1 MPKRIS
7 FKGNI
12 PTLNLE
18 RKEEFKKRAQA
29 KRIDNMR
36 KLLKREDELTTTDLE
51 RRKVIIDGVLE
62 RYVKT
67 NEPVTYLSVKRQII
81 PLLKQLP
88 DWKRDQLIQDQKELH
103 ETELELQFYQN
114 VRDKKDGYYY
124 EALTTLIRSGV
135 PKSEAE
141 KYIEAHTTG
150 MIKAL
155 AQVRGNLARSVTGT
169 QYMELYPTEKKYIT
183 NFLRRHDESK

>member
-1 MPKRIS
+1 MAKRIS
-7 FKGNI
+7 FDGNM

-18 RKEEFKKRAQA
+18 RKEAFEKRAKA

-36 KLLKREDELTTTDLE
+36 KLLKHEDEMTKADLK
-51 RRKVIIDGVLE
+51 RRKVIIDEVLE
-62 RYVKT
+62 GYVQTK
-67 NEPVTYLSVKRQII
+67 EPVTYLSVKREII

-88 DWKRDQLIQDQKELH
+88 DWKRDQLMQEKKELH

-124 EALTTLIRSGV
+124 EALTTLIQSGV
-135 PKSEAE
+135 PKVEAE
-141 KYIEAHTTG
+141 KYIASHTKG

-155 AQVRGNLARSVTGT
+155 AQVKGKLARSVTGT
-169 QYMELYPTEKKYIT
+169 QYMELYPDEKHI
-183 NFLRRHDESK
+183 